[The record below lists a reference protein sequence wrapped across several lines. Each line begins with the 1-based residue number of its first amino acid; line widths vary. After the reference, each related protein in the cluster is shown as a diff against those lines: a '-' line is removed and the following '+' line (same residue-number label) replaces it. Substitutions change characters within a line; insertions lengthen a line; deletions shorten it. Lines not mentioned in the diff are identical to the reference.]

1 MIQNFLMTVGV
12 IAIVVTVCFCICVYK
27 IFRLSEIGAV

>member
-1 MIQNFLMTVGV
+1 MEQFLMTVGV

-27 IFRLSEIGAV
+27 VFRLSEIGAM